1 MDTQNTSRQL
11 RYLEEVRIPLHR
23 AGFGTLPLEG
33 EQLPALW
40 NGAPLCRITGK
51 GSVFYRR
58 EDVDTPQ
65 AEDALYR
72 VEDIAAKTLEYMT
85 AMEAAPQLKASGLDG
100 DYRILADFGGTV
112 LAGSPSKYGVQFVT
126 WDWDY
131 DRTGVVHGHYFMENY
146 DGAKQD
152 FATRSG
158 LIQKEQLFSPEQL
171 TEIFRCCADSVD
183 EDFFELTDME
193 KLGAAVMLAEPKSA
207 AQIKNL
213 AESLDLFD
221 FAPGA
226 HTPQEYGKY
235 MIQQSGRFEYDE
247 NLDAFYDYEKY
258 GTERMN
264 AEDGMF
270 TDRGYIAYKGYYN
283 MEEVMNG
290 SQSSH
295 MEMGGLSR

>member
-23 AGFGTLPLEG
+23 AGFETLPLEG
-33 EQLPALW
+33 AQLPVLW
-40 NGAPLCRITGK
+40 NGAPLCRITVK

-131 DRTGVVHGHYFMENY
+131 DRTGVSHGHYFMENY
-146 DGAKQD
+146 DRAKQD
-152 FATRSG
+152 FAIRSG
-158 LIQKEQLFSPEQL
+158 LIHKEQLFSPEQM
-171 TEIFRCCADSVD
+171 TEIYRCCADSVD
-183 EDFFELTDME
+183 GDFFDLTAEQE
-193 KLGAAVMLAEPKSA
+193 KVIRSVQQQIEDCVPDLAERIR
-207 AQIKNL
+207 Q
-213 AESLDLFD
+213 
-221 FAPGA
+221 
-226 HTPQEYGKY
+226 QEDTLEQT
-235 MIQQSGRFEYDE
+235 M
-247 NLDAFYDYEKY
+247 
-258 GTERMN
+258 
-264 AEDGMF
+264 
-270 TDRGYIAYKGYYN
+270 
-283 MEEVMNG
+283 
-290 SQSSH
+290 
-295 MEMGGLSR
+295 

>member
-23 AGFGTLPLEG
+23 AGFETLPVEG
-33 EQLPALW
+33 EQLPVLW

-58 EDVDTPQ
+58 EDADTPQ

-152 FATRSG
+152 FVTRSG